1 MEHYPNLGCPASK
14 YLRSVSLV
22 ASKRPVERKRRLSRW
37 EKAGIPFIILIV
49 AWVVYSITQP
59 SLSLQPQ
66 TTTSTAI
73 AGQQLGYKTISV
85 SDASTMMQSSPNLMV
100 VDVRTPQEYAQGHL
114 KGAINIPLSDLPLRI
129 GGLDPNKPI
138 LVYCQTGYRSAQ
150 ASAILAKAG
159 FTQVYNMDGGLTA
172 WVNSGY
178 PTVTT

>member
-1 MEHYPNLGCPASK
+1 MVSSK
-14 YLRSVSLV
+14 
-22 ASKRPVERKRRLSRW
+22 KPVERKRRLSRW

-49 AWVVYSITQP
+49 AWVVYSIAQP
-59 SLSLQPQ
+59 SVSIQPQ
-66 TTTSTAI
+66 TTTSSTAI
-73 AGQQLGYKTISV
+73 PGGQQLAYKTISV
-85 SDASTMMQSSPNLMV
+85 SDASAMIQSSPNLLV

-150 ASAILAKAG
+150 ASAVLVKAG
-159 FTQVYNMDGGLTA
+159 FTQVYNMDGGMTA
-172 WVNSGY
+172 WINSGY

>member
-22 ASKRPVERKRRLSRW
+22 ASKRPIERKRRLSRW

-49 AWVVYSITQP
+49 AWVVYSVTQP

-66 TTTSTAI
+66 TTAI
-73 AGQQLGYKTISV
+73 PGQQLGYKTISA
-85 SDASTMMQSSPNLMV
+85 SDASAMIQSSPNLMV
-100 VDVRTPQEYAQGHL
+100 VDVRTTQEYAQGHL
-114 KGAINIPLSDLPLRI
+114 KGAINIPLSDLALRI

-138 LVYCQTGYRSAQ
+138 LVYCQTGFRSAQ
-150 ASAILAKAG
+150 ASAILVKAG